1 MAETVRSTIQKRDA
15 KGTIRHGGEWLAL
28 WSDPDSMKTPA
39 ELRRDAAERNAAL
52 QVEHRLAAAARSLSG
67 DPDMQ
72 ISFLAT
78 VRDGGAAAP
87 AVPSRPCRTPRPMT
101 KKSPRCA
108 AASIPSRW

>member
-1 MAETVRSTIQKRDA
+1 MAEAVRSTIQKRDA

-39 ELRRDAAERNAAL
+39 ELRREAAERNAAL

-72 ISFLAT
+72 ISFLS
-78 VRDGGAAAP
+78 AAATRPQP
-87 AVPSRPCRTPRPMT
+87 AARSR
-101 KKSPRCA
+101 A
-108 AASIPSRW
+108 AAGRRDQ